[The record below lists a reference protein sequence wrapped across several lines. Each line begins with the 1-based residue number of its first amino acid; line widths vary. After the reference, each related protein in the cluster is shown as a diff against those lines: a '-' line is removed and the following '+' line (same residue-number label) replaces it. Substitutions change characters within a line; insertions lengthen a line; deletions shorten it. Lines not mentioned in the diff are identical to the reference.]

1 MTMKDKKQKGNKM
14 KNKTVAISSYEIT
27 LPLQAL
33 KDCFHSGSCD
43 ERVNHWYNKIDWS
56 SVGMTDQQIKYE
68 VNGFGISDNK
78 TMADYKKSILWLAS
92 GNYFE
97 GVGI

>member
-1 MTMKDKKQKGNKM
+1 MKAKR
-14 KNKTVAISSYEIT
+14 KTITISSYEIT

-33 KDCFHSGSCD
+33 KDCFHSGSCN
-43 ERVNHWYNKIDWS
+43 EEVNYWYNKIDWS
-56 SVGMTDQQIKYE
+56 SVGMTDQQIKHE
-68 VNGFGISDNK
+68 VDGSGMSNNK

-97 GVGI
+97 GIGI

>member
-1 MTMKDKKQKGNKM
+1 MTMKNKKQKENKM
-14 KNKTVAISSYEIT
+14 KNKTIAISSYEIT

-33 KDCFHSGSCD
+33 KDCFHSGNCN
-43 ERVNHWYNKIDWS
+43 EEVNYWYNKINWS

-68 VNGFGISDNK
+68 VDESGMSDNK

>member
-1 MTMKDKKQKGNKM
+1 MYI

-43 ERVNHWYNKIDWS
+43 EEVNYWYNKINWS
-56 SVGMTDQQIKYE
+56 LVGMTDQQIKYE
-68 VNGFGISDNK
+68 VDGFGMSDNK
-78 TMADYKKSILWLAS
+78 TMADYKKSILWLAAS
-92 GNYFE
+92 NYFE